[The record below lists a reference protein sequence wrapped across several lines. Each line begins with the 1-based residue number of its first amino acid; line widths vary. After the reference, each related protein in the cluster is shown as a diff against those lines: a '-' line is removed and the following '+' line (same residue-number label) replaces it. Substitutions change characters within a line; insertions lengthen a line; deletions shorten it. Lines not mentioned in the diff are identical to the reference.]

1 MKILDGKKLSE
12 EIKIQIKNELQKYKL
27 SRKPKLTVII
37 VGEDYASWVYVKN
50 KVKSCN
56 EVGILTETISFDNS
70 VSEQMI
76 INTINE
82 LNNDENVDGI
92 LVQLPLTKKLNEL
105 KILNSI
111 KASKDV
117 DGLTDINLGKLL
129 QNDKDAIIPCTVKG
143 IIKLLNYY
151 QIEIDNKNITII
163 NNSNIV
169 GKPLAMI
176 LNNLGATVSVLH
188 KKTSN
193 LSYYLKNSDIIC
205 SATGVYNLFTNEQ
218 VKNNVTIIDI
228 GINKTK
234 GQKLVG
240 DVNFEEMKLKASAI
254 TPVPGG
260 VGPMTIAM
268 LLENLF
274 LIYKKN
280 INK

>member
-92 LVQLPLTKKLNEL
+92 LVQLPLTKKINEL